1 MGSVLGTLFV
11 ELRPLIRPTGMPV
24 CFTGTSCSHSMRF
37 DDGRH
42 PDHTLSDTAM
52 DDLSV
57 PTLLPTTPSPGTRF
71 ALALDELHRP
81 SNLHRVLD
89 RLSRRTLCHMSLQR
103 PRYLVLRG
111 PCRQTD
117 RVVHIDLRQQND
129 PVHYL
134 VRAFSRTTDITVR
147 NCNPA
152 HLQCAIECPE

>member
-1 MGSVLGTLFV
+1 
-11 ELRPLIRPTGMPV
+11 MPV
-24 CFTGTSCSHSMRF
+24 CFTDKSCSHSMRF

-71 ALALDELHRP
+71 ALALDEVHRP

-89 RLSRRTLCHMSLQR
+89 RLSRWTLAHMSLQR
-103 PRYLVLRG
+103 PRHLVLG
-111 PCRQTD
+111 GLCRQSN
-117 RVVHIDLRQQND
+117 RVVHMDLRQQND
-129 PVHYL
+129 PIHDL
-134 VRAFSRTTDITVR
+134 VRALSLTADVTIR